1 MLLRLFFSLDEC
13 EDVSLLIFSFLA
25 VQKYSIF
32 GLATSGLME
41 LMLRK
46 IFSQWKLS
54 YENGYIAAYMVEEF
68 SDNNSH

>member
-1 MLLRLFFSLDEC
+1 MLLRLFLSLDEC
-13 EDVSLLIFSFLA
+13 EDVSPLIFSFLA

-46 IFSQWKLS
+46 TFSS
-54 YENGYIAAYMVEEF
+54 SMEAEF
-68 SDNNSH
+68 